1 MRNPLKKNDLFW
13 RSPEISYFCIGYVA
27 KKKFFGDK
35 IKIKMALQSI
45 ENKILAAIKRKK
57 NGTILFASDFADMG
71 ERKAINKAFERIT
84 MSGKIIR
91 LARGI
96 YCKPK
101 VDTEFGFGIMYP
113 SVDDVA
119 QAIAQRDKC
128 RIVPTGDA
136 ALNKLGLST
145 QVPMNAVY
153 FTDGT
158 PRRIKIYNGR
168 GILFKHVVPKRL
180 DFKSELIMLIT
191 FALQE
196 LGQGNVN
203 KEQLNRIEQ
212 LLSNEPKERI
222 AEDLKLVPSW
232 IRSIIL
238 KAYE

>member
-1 MRNPLKKNDLFW
+1 M
-13 RSPEISYFCIGYVA
+13 
-27 KKKFFGDK
+27 
-35 IKIKMALQSI
+35 QSV
-45 ENKILAAIKRKK
+45 ENKILSVIKSKK
-57 NGTILFASDFADMG
+57 YGTILFASDFADAG
-71 ERKAINKAFERIT
+71 ERKTINKAFERIAL
-84 MSGKIIR
+84 SGKIIR

-101 VDTEFGFGIMYP
+101 VDTEFGFGVMYP

-128 RIVPTGDA
+128 RIVPTGDT

-153 FTDGT
+153 LTDGT

-191 FALQE
+191 FALQT
-196 LGQGNVN
+196 LGQGNLSE
-203 KEQLNRIEQ
+203 EQFSRIKQ

-222 AEDLKLVPSW
+222 TEDLKLIPGW

-238 KAYE
+238 KMYE

>member
-1 MRNPLKKNDLFW
+1 
-13 RSPEISYFCIGYVA
+13 
-27 KKKFFGDK
+27 
-35 IKIKMALQSI
+35 MASQSI
-45 ENKILAAIKRKK
+45 ENKILSVINRKK
-57 NGTILFASDFADMG
+57 HGTILFASDFADMG
-71 ERKAINKAFERIT
+71 EQKTINKVFERIT
-84 MSGKIIR
+84 LSGKIIR

-101 VDTEFGFGIMYP
+101 IDTEFGFGIVYP
-113 SVDDVA
+113 GVDDVA

-158 PRRIKIYNGR
+158 SRRIKIYNGR
-168 GILFKHVVPKRL
+168 GILFKRVVPKRL
-180 DFKSELIMLIT
+180 NFKSELIMLIT
-191 FALQE
+191 FALQR
-196 LGQGNVN
+196 LGQGNVSD
-203 KEQLNRIEQ
+203 EQLERVKQ
-212 LLSNEPKERI
+212 LLSNEPKEQI
-222 AEDLKLVPSW
+222 VEDLKLVSGW

>member
-1 MRNPLKKNDLFW
+1 M
-13 RSPEISYFCIGYVA
+13 
-27 KKKFFGDK
+27 
-35 IKIKMALQSI
+35 QSV
-45 ENKILAAIKRKK
+45 ENKILSVIKSKK
-57 NGTILFASDFADMG
+57 YGTILFASDFADAG
-71 ERKAINKAFERIT
+71 ERKTINKAFERIAL
-84 MSGKIIR
+84 SGKIIR

-101 VDTEFGFGIMYP
+101 VDTEFGFGVIYP

-128 RIVPTGDA
+128 RIVPTGDT

-153 FTDGT
+153 LTDGT

-191 FALQE
+191 FALQT
-196 LGQGNVN
+196 LGQGNLSE
-203 KEQLNRIEQ
+203 EQFSRIKQ
-212 LLSNEPKERI
+212 LLSNEPKARI
-222 AEDLKLVPSW
+222 SEDLKLIPGW

-238 KAYE
+238 KMYE

>member
-1 MRNPLKKNDLFW
+1 M
-13 RSPEISYFCIGYVA
+13 
-27 KKKFFGDK
+27 
-35 IKIKMALQSI
+35 QSV
-45 ENKILAAIKRKK
+45 ENKILSVIKSKK
-57 NGTILFASDFADMG
+57 YGTILFANDFAYAG
-71 ERKAINKAFERIT
+71 ERKTINKAFERIAL
-84 MSGKIIR
+84 SGKIIR

-101 VDTEFGFGIMYP
+101 IDTEFGFGVIYP

-128 RIVPTGDA
+128 RIVPTGDT

-153 FTDGT
+153 LTDGT

-191 FALQE
+191 FALQT
-196 LGQGNVN
+196 LGQGNLSE
-203 KEQLNRIEQ
+203 EQLNRIKQ

-222 AEDLKLVPSW
+222 AEDLKLVPGW

-238 KAYE
+238 KMYE

>member
-1 MRNPLKKNDLFW
+1 M
-13 RSPEISYFCIGYVA
+13 
-27 KKKFFGDK
+27 
-35 IKIKMALQSI
+35 QST
-45 ENKILAAIKRKK
+45 ENKILSTIKSKK
-57 NGTILFASDFADMG
+57 YGTILFASDFADVG
-71 ERKAINKAFERIT
+71 ERKTINKAFERIAL
-84 MSGKIIR
+84 SGKIIR

-101 VDTEFGFGIMYP
+101 VDTEFGFGVIYP

-128 RIVPTGDA
+128 RIVPTGDT

-153 FTDGT
+153 LTDGT

-191 FALQE
+191 FALQT
-196 LGQGNVN
+196 LGQGNLSE
-203 KEQLNRIEQ
+203 EQLNRIKQ

-222 AEDLKLVPSW
+222 AEDLKLVPGW

-238 KAYE
+238 KMYE

>member
-1 MRNPLKKNDLFW
+1 M
-13 RSPEISYFCIGYVA
+13 
-27 KKKFFGDK
+27 
-35 IKIKMALQSI
+35 QSV
-45 ENKILAAIKRKK
+45 ENKILSVIKSKK
-57 NGTILFASDFADMG
+57 YGTILFASDFADAG
-71 ERKAINKAFERIT
+71 ERKTINKAFERIAL
-84 MSGKIIR
+84 SGKIIR

-101 VDTEFGFGIMYP
+101 VDTEFGFGVMYP

-128 RIVPTGDA
+128 RIVPTGDT

-153 FTDGT
+153 LTDGT

-191 FALQE
+191 FALQT
-196 LGQGNVN
+196 LGQGNLSE
-203 KEQLNRIEQ
+203 EQFSRIKQ

-222 AEDLKLVPSW
+222 SEDLKLIPGW

-238 KAYE
+238 KIYE

>member
-1 MRNPLKKNDLFW
+1 M
-13 RSPEISYFCIGYVA
+13 
-27 KKKFFGDK
+27 
-35 IKIKMALQSI
+35 QSV
-45 ENKILAAIKRKK
+45 ENKILSVIKSKK
-57 NGTILFASDFADMG
+57 CGTILFASDFADAG
-71 ERKAINKAFERIT
+71 ERKTINKAFERIAL
-84 MSGKIIR
+84 SGKIIR

-101 VDTEFGFGIMYP
+101 VDTEFGFGVIYP

-128 RIVPTGDA
+128 RIVPTGDTV
-136 ALNKLGLST
+136 LNKLGLST

-153 FTDGT
+153 LTDGT

-168 GILFKHVVPKRL
+168 GILSKHVVPKRL

-191 FALQE
+191 FALQT
-196 LGQGNVN
+196 LGQGNLSE
-203 KEQLNRIEQ
+203 EQFSRIKQ

-222 AEDLKLVPSW
+222 SEDLKLIPGW

-238 KAYE
+238 KMYE

>member
-1 MRNPLKKNDLFW
+1 M
-13 RSPEISYFCIGYVA
+13 
-27 KKKFFGDK
+27 FFGDIKPNK
-35 IKIKMALQSI
+35 ISMQSV
-45 ENKILAAIKRKK
+45 ENKILSVIKSKK
-57 NGTILFASDFADMG
+57 YGTILFASDFADAG
-71 ERKAINKAFERIT
+71 ERKTINKAFERIAL
-84 MSGKIIR
+84 SGKIIR

-101 VDTEFGFGIMYP
+101 VDTEFGFGVIYP

-128 RIVPTGDA
+128 RIVPTGDT

-153 FTDGT
+153 LTDGT
-158 PRRIKIYNGR
+158 PRKIKIYNGR

-191 FALQE
+191 FALQT
-196 LGQGNVN
+196 LGQGNLSE
-203 KEQLNRIEQ
+203 EQFSRIKQ

-222 AEDLKLVPSW
+222 SEDLKLIPGW

-238 KAYE
+238 KMYE

>member
-1 MRNPLKKNDLFW
+1 M
-13 RSPEISYFCIGYVA
+13 
-27 KKKFFGDK
+27 
-35 IKIKMALQSI
+35 QSV
-45 ENKILAAIKRKK
+45 ENKILSVIKSKK
-57 NGTILFASDFADMG
+57 YGTILFASDFADAG
-71 ERKAINKAFERIT
+71 ERKTINKAFERIAL
-84 MSGKIIR
+84 SGKIIR

-101 VDTEFGFGIMYP
+101 VDTEFGFGVIYP

-128 RIVPTGDA
+128 RIVPTGDT

-153 FTDGT
+153 LTDGT

-191 FALQE
+191 FALQT
-196 LGQGNVN
+196 LGPGNLSE
-203 KEQLNRIEQ
+203 EQFSRIKQ

-222 AEDLKLVPSW
+222 SEDLKLIPGW

-238 KAYE
+238 KMYE

>member
-1 MRNPLKKNDLFW
+1 MFCC
-13 RSPEISYFCIGYVA
+13 SPEIKYLYIDNVA
-27 KKKFFGDK
+27 KKLFFGDNNERKMNEQNIEKK
-35 IKIKMALQSI
+35 IRYII
-45 ENKILAAIKRKK
+45 DRKK
-57 NGTILFASDFADMG
+57 HGVILFASDFADMG
-71 ERKAINKAFERIT
+71 ERKTINKALERIAL
-84 MSGKIIR
+84 SGKIIR

-101 VDTEFGFGIMYP
+101 VDTEFGFGILYP

-128 RIVPTGDA
+128 RIVPTGDV

-158 PRRIKIYNGR
+158 PRRIKIYNGK

-191 FALQE
+191 FALQAI
-196 LGQGNVN
+196 GQGNVSD
-203 KEQLNRIEQ
+203 EQLKRIKE
-212 LLSNEPKERI
+212 LLSHESEEEI
-222 AEDLKLVPSW
+222 VEDLKLVPGW

-238 KAYE
+238 KAL

>member
-1 MRNPLKKNDLFW
+1 M
-13 RSPEISYFCIGYVA
+13 
-27 KKKFFGDK
+27 
-35 IKIKMALQSI
+35 QSV
-45 ENKILAAIKRKK
+45 ENKILSVIKSKK
-57 NGTILFASDFADMG
+57 YGTILFANDFAYTG
-71 ERKAINKAFERIT
+71 ERKTINKAFERIAL
-84 MSGKIIR
+84 SGKIIR

-101 VDTEFGFGIMYP
+101 VDIEFGFGVIYP

-128 RIVPTGDA
+128 RIVPTGDT

-153 FTDGT
+153 LTDGT

-191 FALQE
+191 FALQT
-196 LGQGNVN
+196 LGQGNVSE
-203 KEQLNRIEQ
+203 EQFSRIKQ

-222 AEDLKLVPSW
+222 AEDLKLIPGW

-238 KAYE
+238 KMYE

>member
-1 MRNPLKKNDLFW
+1 M
-13 RSPEISYFCIGYVA
+13 
-27 KKKFFGDK
+27 
-35 IKIKMALQSI
+35 QSV
-45 ENKILAAIKRKK
+45 ENKILSVIKSKK
-57 NGTILFASDFADMG
+57 YGTILFANDFAYAG
-71 ERKAINKAFERIT
+71 ERKTINKAFERIAL
-84 MSGKIIR
+84 SGKIIR

-101 VDTEFGFGIMYP
+101 VDIEFGFGVIYP

-128 RIVPTGDA
+128 RIVPTGDT

-153 FTDGT
+153 LTDGT

-191 FALQE
+191 FALQT
-196 LGQGNVN
+196 LGQGNVSE
-203 KEQLNRIEQ
+203 EQFSRIKQ

-222 AEDLKLVPSW
+222 AEDLKLIPGW

-238 KAYE
+238 KMYE

>member
-1 MRNPLKKNDLFW
+1 M
-13 RSPEISYFCIGYVA
+13 
-27 KKKFFGDK
+27 
-35 IKIKMALQSI
+35 QSV
-45 ENKILAAIKRKK
+45 ENKILSVIKSKK
-57 NGTILFASDFADMG
+57 YGTILFASDFADAG
-71 ERKAINKAFERIT
+71 ERKTINKAFERIAL
-84 MSGKIIR
+84 SGKIIQ

-101 VDTEFGFGIMYP
+101 VDTEFGFGVIYP

-128 RIVPTGDA
+128 RIVPTGDT

-153 FTDGT
+153 LTDGT

-191 FALQE
+191 FALQT
-196 LGQGNVN
+196 LGQGNLSE
-203 KEQLNRIEQ
+203 EQFSRIKQ

-222 AEDLKLVPSW
+222 SEDLKLIPGW

-238 KAYE
+238 KMYE

>member
-1 MRNPLKKNDLFW
+1 M
-13 RSPEISYFCIGYVA
+13 
-27 KKKFFGDK
+27 
-35 IKIKMALQSI
+35 QSV
-45 ENKILAAIKRKK
+45 ENKILSVIKTKK
-57 NGTILFASDFADMG
+57 YGTILFASDFADAG
-71 ERKAINKAFERIT
+71 ERKTINKAFERIAL
-84 MSGKIIR
+84 SGKIIR

-101 VDTEFGFGIMYP
+101 VDTEFGFGVMYP
-113 SVDDVA
+113 SVDNVA

-128 RIVPTGDA
+128 RIVPTGDT

-153 FTDGT
+153 LTDGT

-191 FALQE
+191 FALQT
-196 LGQGNVN
+196 LGQGNLSE
-203 KEQLNRIEQ
+203 EQFSRIKQ

-222 AEDLKLVPSW
+222 SEDLKLIPGW

-238 KAYE
+238 KMYE

>member
-1 MRNPLKKNDLFW
+1 M
-13 RSPEISYFCIGYVA
+13 
-27 KKKFFGDK
+27 
-35 IKIKMALQSI
+35 QSV
-45 ENKILAAIKRKK
+45 ENKILSVIKSKK
-57 NGTILFASDFADMG
+57 YGTILFASDFADAG
-71 ERKAINKAFERIT
+71 ERKTINKAFERIAL
-84 MSGKIIR
+84 SGKIIR

-101 VDTEFGFGIMYP
+101 VDIEFGFGVIYP

-128 RIVPTGDA
+128 RIVPTGDT

-153 FTDGT
+153 LTDGT

-191 FALQE
+191 FALQT
-196 LGQGNVN
+196 LGQGNLSE
-203 KEQLNRIEQ
+203 EQFSRIKQ

-222 AEDLKLVPSW
+222 SEDLKLIPGW

-238 KAYE
+238 KMYE

>member
-1 MRNPLKKNDLFW
+1 M
-13 RSPEISYFCIGYVA
+13 
-27 KKKFFGDK
+27 
-35 IKIKMALQSI
+35 QSV
-45 ENKILAAIKRKK
+45 ENKILSVIKSKK
-57 NGTILFASDFADMG
+57 YGTILFASDFADAG
-71 ERKAINKAFERIT
+71 ERKTINKAFERIAL
-84 MSGKIIR
+84 SGKIIR

-101 VDTEFGFGIMYP
+101 VDTEFGFGVMYP

-128 RIVPTGDA
+128 RIVPTGDT

-153 FTDGT
+153 LTDGT

-191 FALQE
+191 FALQT
-196 LGQGNVN
+196 LGQGNLSE
-203 KEQLNRIEQ
+203 EQFSRIKQ

-222 AEDLKLVPSW
+222 SEDLKLIPGW

-238 KAYE
+238 KMYE

>member
-1 MRNPLKKNDLFW
+1 M
-13 RSPEISYFCIGYVA
+13 
-27 KKKFFGDK
+27 FFGDIKPNK
-35 IKIKMALQSI
+35 ISMQSV
-45 ENKILAAIKRKK
+45 ENKILSVIKSKK
-57 NGTILFASDFADMG
+57 YGTILFASDFADAG
-71 ERKAINKAFERIT
+71 ERKTINKAFERIAL
-84 MSGKIIR
+84 SGKIIR

-101 VDTEFGFGIMYP
+101 VDTEFGFGVIYP

-128 RIVPTGDA
+128 RIVPTGDT

-153 FTDGT
+153 LTDGT

-191 FALQE
+191 FALQT
-196 LGQGNVN
+196 LGQGNLSE
-203 KEQLNRIEQ
+203 EQFSRIKQ

-222 AEDLKLVPSW
+222 SEDLKLIPGW

-238 KAYE
+238 KMYE

>member
-1 MRNPLKKNDLFW
+1 M
-13 RSPEISYFCIGYVA
+13 
-27 KKKFFGDK
+27 
-35 IKIKMALQSI
+35 QSV
-45 ENKILAAIKRKK
+45 ENKILSAIKSKK
-57 NGTILFASDFADMG
+57 YGTILFASDFADVG
-71 ERKAINKAFERIT
+71 ERKTINKAFERIAL
-84 MSGKIIR
+84 SGKIIR

-101 VDTEFGFGIMYP
+101 VDTEFGFGIIYP

-128 RIVPTGDA
+128 RIVPTGDT

-191 FALQE
+191 FALQT
-196 LGQGNVN
+196 LGQGNMSE
-203 KEQLNRIEQ
+203 EQFNRIKQ

-222 AEDLKLVPSW
+222 VEDLKLIPGW

-238 KAYE
+238 KIYE

>member
-1 MRNPLKKNDLFW
+1 MIN
-13 RSPEISYFCIGYVA
+13 
-27 KKKFFGDK
+27 
-35 IKIKMALQSI
+35 
-45 ENKILAAIKRKK
+45 RKK
-57 NGTILFASDFADMG
+57 HGSILFASDFADMG
-71 ERKAINKAFERIT
+71 ERKTINKVFERIAL
-84 MSGKIIR
+84 SGKIIR

-101 VDTEFGFGIMYP
+101 IDTEFGFGIMYP

-153 FTDGT
+153 LTDGT

-191 FALQE
+191 FALQR
-196 LGQGNVN
+196 LGQGNVSE
-203 KEQLNRIEQ
+203 EQLDRVKH
-212 LLSNEPKERI
+212 LLANEPKGRI
-222 AEDLKLVPSW
+222 VEDLKLIPGW

>member
-1 MRNPLKKNDLFW
+1 M
-13 RSPEISYFCIGYVA
+13 
-27 KKKFFGDK
+27 
-35 IKIKMALQSI
+35 QSV
-45 ENKILAAIKRKK
+45 ENKILSVIKSKK
-57 NGTILFASDFADMG
+57 YGTILFASDFADAG
-71 ERKAINKAFERIT
+71 ERKTINKAFERIAL
-84 MSGKIIR
+84 SGKIIR

-101 VDTEFGFGIMYP
+101 VDTEFGFGVIYP

-128 RIVPTGDA
+128 RIVPTGDT

-153 FTDGT
+153 LTDGT

-191 FALQE
+191 FALQT
-196 LGQGNVN
+196 LGQGNLSE
-203 KEQLNRIEQ
+203 EQFSRIKQ

-222 AEDLKLVPSW
+222 SEDLKLIPGW

-238 KAYE
+238 KISSTSGRQTPRHL